1 MEMALISGRTVGR
14 ERRDGSLVMLDVH
27 GFPLRLNG
35 YLVQRRNKRPPPV
48 ALAFRGCLLSEGS
61 AWVDRIVPV
70 LTPAVGSGAAPAM
83 TNGPRSLT
91 KTRKQSAPAPAR
103 AHRRV

>member
-1 MEMALISGRTVGR
+1 MGMALISGRTVGR
-14 ERRDGSLVMLDVH
+14 ELRDGSLVMLDVH

-48 ALAFRGCLLSEGS
+48 ALAFREFLLSEGS

-70 LTPAVGSGAAPAM
+70 LTPAVGSGAAPTPA
-83 TNGPRSLT
+83 
-91 KTRKQSAPAPAR
+91 SAR
-103 AHRRV
+103 RRV